1 MEKGKKSYSAHVLAI
16 PYPSQGHIN
25 PLLQLCK
32 RLVSKGLIATFALTT
47 FISNSIHHHHHP
59 PQSNSSLQFDTISD
73 GCDQAGFPQAGSV
86 QDYLARLEAAGSQT
100 LAELIRKYGSSD
112 NPIDCIIYDAYLPWA
127 LDVAKQFSLAGAT
140 FFTQPCAVD
149 YKYYYVHH
157 GLMKLPVESS
167 PVSIPGLP
175 LLELQDMPSFIYVH
189 GSYPAYFELV
199 LNQFSNVD
207 KAAYVLVNTFYQL
220 EAQVV
225 DSMSKLVSPLMI
237 IGPTI
242 PSSYLDNQL
251 ENDNDYGFDLY
262 HLHPS
267 ACTNWLST
275 KPKGSVVYVSFGSM
289 ADLGEEQMEELAWGL
304 LESNF
309 YFLWVVRDSEKE
321 KLPTKFKQE
330 TLGKGLLVGWCS
342 QLEVLSSE
350 SMGCFF
356 SHCGWNSTVEALSL
370 GVPMVAIPQWTD

>member
-149 YKYYYVHH
+149 YIYYYVHH

-207 KAAYVLVNTFYQL
+207 KADYVTCQYLLPVRGSARNFLIPVNEMGTFCFAFAASASGL
-220 EAQVV
+220 
-225 DSMSKLVSPLMI
+225 SI
-237 IGPTI
+237 IGNI
-242 PSSYLDNQL
+242 QQEGIQISFDGAN
-251 ENDNDYGFDLY
+251 GFV
-262 HLHPS
+262 
-267 ACTNWLST
+267 
-275 KPKGSVVYVSFGSM
+275 GFGP
-289 ADLGEEQMEELAWGL
+289 
-304 LESNF
+304 N
-309 YFLWVVRDSEKE
+309 V
-321 KLPTKFKQE
+321 
-330 TLGKGLLVGWCS
+330 C
-342 QLEVLSSE
+342 
-350 SMGCFF
+350 
-356 SHCGWNSTVEALSL
+356 
-370 GVPMVAIPQWTD
+370 

>member
-1 MEKGKKSYSAHVLAI
+1 
-16 PYPSQGHIN
+16 
-25 PLLQLCK
+25 
-32 RLVSKGLIATFALTT
+32 
-47 FISNSIHHHHHP
+47 
-59 PQSNSSLQFDTISD
+59 
-73 GCDQAGFPQAGSV
+73 
-86 QDYLARLEAAGSQT
+86 
-100 LAELIRKYGSSD
+100 
-112 NPIDCIIYDAYLPWA
+112 
-127 LDVAKQFSLAGAT
+127 
-140 FFTQPCAVD
+140 
-149 YKYYYVHH
+149 
-157 GLMKLPVESS
+157 
-167 PVSIPGLP
+167 
-175 LLELQDMPSFIYVH
+175 
-189 GSYPAYFELV
+189 
-199 LNQFSNVD
+199 
-207 KAAYVLVNTFYQL
+207 
-220 EAQVV
+220 
-225 DSMSKLVSPLMI
+225 MSKLVSPLMI

>member
-1 MEKGKKSYSAHVLAI
+1 MEKGKA
-16 PYPSQGHIN
+16 YPSQGHIN

-47 FISNSIHHHHHP
+47 FISNSIHHHHHHP

-73 GCDQAGFPQAGSV
+73 SCDQAGFPQAGSV

-127 LDVAKQFSLAGAT
+127 LDVAKQFGLAGAT

-149 YKYYYVHH
+149 YIYYYVHH
-157 GLMKLPVESS
+157 GLMKLPVESP

-207 KAAYVLVNTFYQL
+207 KADYVLVNTFYQL

-225 DSMSKLVSPLMI
+225 DSTSKLVSPLMT

-262 HLHPS
+262 HLDPS
-267 ACTNWLST
+267 ACTNRLST

-289 ADLGEEQMEELAWGL
+289 ADLGEGQMEELSWGL
-304 LESNF
+304 LERNF

-330 TLGKGLLVGWCS
+330 TLG
-342 QLEVLSSE
+342 
-350 SMGCFF
+350 
-356 SHCGWNSTVEALSL
+356 
-370 GVPMVAIPQWTD
+370 

>member
-1 MEKGKKSYSAHVLAI
+1 MEKRKKSYSTHVLAI
-16 PYPSQGHIN
+16 PYLSQGHIN

-32 RLVSKGLIATFALTT
+32 RLVSKGLKATFAITI

-112 NPIDCIIYDAYLPWA
+112 NSIDCIIYDAYLPWA
-127 LDVAKQFSLAGAT
+127 LDVAKQFGLAGAT

-149 YKYYYVHH
+149 YIYYYVHH
-157 GLMKLPVESS
+157 GLLKLPVESS

-207 KAAYVLVNTFYQL
+207 KADYVLVNTFYQL

-225 DSMSKLVSPLMI
+225 DSMSKLVSPLMT

-262 HLHPS
+262 YLDPS

-342 QLEVLSSE
+342 
-350 SMGCFF
+350 
-356 SHCGWNSTVEALSL
+356 
-370 GVPMVAIPQWTD
+370 

>member
-1 MEKGKKSYSAHVLAI
+1 M
-16 PYPSQGHIN
+16 
-25 PLLQLCK
+25 
-32 RLVSKGLIATFALTT
+32 
-47 FISNSIHHHHHP
+47 
-59 PQSNSSLQFDTISD
+59 
-73 GCDQAGFPQAGSV
+73 
-86 QDYLARLEAAGSQT
+86 
-100 LAELIRKYGSSD
+100 
-112 NPIDCIIYDAYLPWA
+112 
-127 LDVAKQFSLAGAT
+127 
-140 FFTQPCAVD
+140 
-149 YKYYYVHH
+149 
-157 GLMKLPVESS
+157 PVESS

-175 LLELQDMPSFIYVH
+175 LLELKDMPSFSYVH

-207 KAAYVLVNTFYQL
+207 KADYVLVNTFYQL

-225 DSMSKLVSPLMI
+225 DSMSKLVSPLMT

-251 ENDNDYGFDLY
+251 ENDNDYGLDLY
-262 HLHPS
+262 HLDPS
-267 ACTNWLST
+267 ACTSRLST

-370 GVPMVAIPQWTD
+370 GVPMVAIPQWTDQLTNAKFVQDVWKVGVRVKVDEKGIVRREEVEACIREVMEGEKGKEMKENAEKWRDAAKQAVSIGGTSNRNIDEFIHIAKHHLITPILPVASWKNRLVPTPTRATPQVS